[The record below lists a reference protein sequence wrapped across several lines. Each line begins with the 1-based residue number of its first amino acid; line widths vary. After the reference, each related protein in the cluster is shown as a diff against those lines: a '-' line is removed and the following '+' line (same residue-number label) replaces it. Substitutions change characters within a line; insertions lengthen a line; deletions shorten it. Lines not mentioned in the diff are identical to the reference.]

1 MSRLFALL
9 IPILLAASSSLSHA
23 QHLGRLFFTD
33 AQRAAL
39 DARRKARMPDKPAA
53 APVVASPVTRLD
65 GFVKR
70 SDGPSTVWVNG
81 EPLPERVRPGERS
94 VSVPV
99 GDAGA
104 RVDLKPGQTLD
115 RGSGEIRDVIGD
127 GEIRIRRA
135 R

>member
-1 MSRLFALL
+1 
-9 IPILLAASSSLSHA
+9 
-23 QHLGRLFFTD
+23 
-33 AQRAAL
+33 
-39 DARRKARMPDKPAA
+39 MPDKPAA